1 MTALDF
7 IDKAIAIAQDRYRR
21 IPAFEVYTSVLNQLY
36 FIKAILEKRE
46 TDKARLHDL
55 TLGAIAVKE
64 FEETDPELCEAL
76 KDAFYI
82 ADQIA
87 RGLKVQL
94 P

>member
-7 IDKAIAIAQDRYRR
+7 IDKAIALSQDRYRNT
-21 IPAFEVYTSVLNQLY
+21 PGFEVYRSVLNQLE
-36 FIKAILEKRE
+36 FIKAILEGRE

-55 TLGAIAVKE
+55 TLGAIAAKE
-64 FEETDPELCEAL
+64 FEEADPELSDAL
-76 KDAFYI
+76 MDAYYI
-82 ADQIA
+82 ADQMA